1 MGHRTLRE
9 EQYVFEHVTAEV
21 KESVSRRS
29 HKRWVIATMVLAG
42 GLVAA
47 ACGSSTP
54 SAAKKTTS
62 GNSSKNKSGSKTTT
76 TTTAPAVTTTTVA
89 GATTTT
95 LAAGTTTPTT
105 AKTTTP
111 TTAKTTTPTTAAAG
125 ANNALGGSNDFNTP
139 AASLTGAGSTFD
151 QPLFAR
157 QFYDFN
163 KSDSKVSVNYASV
176 GSGTGESDILAG
188 SVNFGASDVPEPST
202 TTGSGGA
209 ILQVPVVLGG
219 IAMAY
224 NEPCLG
230 KNVHLTGTQIAQIYS
245 GKITDW
251 NTISSS
257 CPTGSAIE
265 PVYRADSSGTSNA
278 FTHYLTSVDPT
289 DWPASLD
296 GKQPAFPKGE
306 GGNGNAGVAG
316 DVQGGSGTVGYVELA
331 YALQSGLNY
340 AAVENSS
347 GAYVVPSSASV
358 AADAAAFPNVT
369 ADNYLIVNGS
379 GAGSYPISTYSWII
393 MYQKQ
398 SNSNNGIAMGKMLDW
413 MATAGQSDAGAIGY
427 VPLPAN
433 IQSLAISTIEKME
446 NSSGQPLFS

>member
-1 MGHRTLRE
+1 
-9 EQYVFEHVTAEV
+9 VFGFARVTRGSTGTA
-21 KESVSRRS
+21 S
-29 HKRWVIATMVLAG
+29 KRKGTRWLLGTMVLAG
-42 GLVAA
+42 GLIAA

-54 SAAKKTTS
+54 SASAKKTTTTTAS
-62 GNSSKNKSGSKTTT
+62 SSKKNNSTT
-76 TTTAPAVTTTTVA
+76 TTTAPTTTS
-89 GATTTT
+89 TTAASTT
-95 LAAGTTTPTT
+95 PTTAAASTTPTT
-105 AKTTTP
+105 AKTNTAPATTP
-111 TTAKTTTPTTAAAG
+111 PTAPPS
-125 ANNALGGSNDFNTP
+125 ANNALGGANDFNTP

-163 KSDSKVSVNYASV
+163 KSDSKVSVNYAAV
-176 GSGTGESDILAG
+176 GSGTGETDILGG
-188 SVNFGASDVPEPST
+188 SVNFGASDVPEPAG

-251 NTISSS
+251 NTIDSS

-278 FTHYLTSVDPT
+278 FTHYLTSVDAA

-316 DVQGGSGTVGYVELA
+316 DVQGGAGTIGYVELA

-347 GAYVVPSSASV
+347 GAYVVPSDASV
-358 AADAAAFPNVT
+358 AADAAAFPAVSAT
-369 ADNYLIVNGS
+369 NYLIVNGS
-379 GAGSYPISTYSWII
+379 GAGSYPISTYSWVIV
-393 MYQKQ
+393 YQKQ
-398 SNSNNGIAMGKMLDW
+398 SNTNNGIALGKMLDW
-413 MATAGQSDAGAIGY
+413 MATAGQSDSAAIGY

-433 IQSLAISTIEKME
+433 IQALAEATINQMQ

>member
-1 MGHRTLRE
+1 
-9 EQYVFEHVTAEV
+9 VFGFARVTRGTTGT
-21 KESVSRRS
+21 VS
-29 HKRWVIATMVLAG
+29 KRKGTRWLLGTMVLAG

-54 SAAKKTTS
+54 SAAKKTTTTTAS
-62 GNSSKNKSGSKTTT
+62 SSKKNNATT
-76 TTTAPAVTTTTVA
+76 TTTAPSTTSTT
-89 GATTTT
+89 
-95 LAAGTTTPTT
+95 AAGTTPTTTAAASTTPTT
-105 AKTTTP
+105 AKASTTP
-111 TTAKTTTPTTAAAG
+111 ATTKTTTPPTAAPT
-125 ANNALGGSNDFNTP
+125 ANNALGGANDFNTP

-163 KSDSKVSVNYASV
+163 KSDSKVNVNYASV
-176 GSGTGESDILAG
+176 GSGTGETDILAG
-188 SVNFGASDVPEPST
+188 SVNFGASDVPEPAG

-209 ILQVPVVLGG
+209 ILQIPVVLGG

-251 NTISSS
+251 NTIDSS

-278 FTHYLTSVDPT
+278 FTHYLTSADAA

-316 DVQGGSGTVGYVELA
+316 DVQGGAGTIGYVELA

-347 GAYVVPSSASV
+347 GAYVVPSDASV
-358 AADAAAFPNVT
+358 AADAAAFPAVSAT
-369 ADNYLIVNGS
+369 NYLIVNGS
-379 GAGSYPISTYSWII
+379 GAGSYPISTYSWVIV
-393 MYQKQ
+393 YQKQ
-398 SNSNNGIAMGKMLDW
+398 SNTSNGIALGKMLDW
-413 MATAGQSDAGAIGY
+413 MATAGQSDSAAIGY

-433 IQSLAISTIEKME
+433 IQSLAEATINQMQ